1 MFSSAQTYI
10 QKNTYNSGMSEDMF
24 EREADFN
31 NGILSII
38 TSPDQNNEMAIVY
51 GFVDN
56 EMVKFATLINTDEIS
71 DRKFISVDKQAIY
84 ISDPDYNSDG
94 RVFVYYKPDNGWS
107 GNIGESF
114 TINCPDT
121 NLKDF
126 GGSISALNNKLLIKA
141 SSEDDN
147 YNYVYVYSVVKETNT
162 ARLENVFTIPVS
174 GTDFS
179 YKRIRFIDDNNFVVA
194 GALTNIKFG
203 VRVYSK
209 STENSNWSADAT
221 HKDLT
226 INDTK
231 ASGGIQDIEVSGN
244 AIFIGDYE
252 YNDDGGVIVIEKS
265 GEDWN
270 TIEKVNEF
278 YEEGDEM
285 SYGTCI
291 YVKDSVL
298 MVGADADYYD
308 EAYGSVF
315 VYHKNG
321 DSWRN
326 TEFVSKIE
334 RQADIRVMDD
344 YFGGYICSNDDAF
357 YIGAIGEYSDE
368 GEDYYGS
375 FSSFKYAYRQKA
387 DFSNGGIVFPDIKNV
402 FYEESH
408 TFMVFPDLGYDVETA
423 NYNDQQITLTKENN
437 YYKYSVNNVKEV
449 GLLNV
454 SFKKKLYELT
464 VSSESGVLVTPE
476 SAELAYDESQEFI
489 ITMSDNYTIESVL
502 FGNKNVTSW
511 LVEDDNSYK
520 LKIQNLTKDSIIKIN
535 TMPINYFVKES
546 FGPNGNVVKSGS
558 KNYNI
563 ESTITYT
570 ITPDNG
576 YNINRA
582 EYNGADISNDLVNSN
597 GEYSYTLK
605 NVTADGELII
615 TFAAESYTISVIN
628 GDGGTVDKTGTKNIT
643 ILDNT
648 IFKIKPDVGFAIS
661 KITLDGVNILND
673 LVKSGDTY
681 IYVLCCVD
689 SDKELIVEYVPVRYN
704 VSITTGSGGTV
715 SPGQSTTVGYN
726 ESIDIS
732 IIPDEH
738 YVLKSVKLGGIDI
751 ISQLEKFDNEYK
763 YTISEIEEDIS
774 IEVDF
779 QKTTSVSVNISNNMK
794 LFPNPFVDKI
804 HINIPELSENGYLY
818 VSDINGNVL
827 LRKNIDTNR
836 FVLDMSEFNGVLY
849 ILTIRYRDQ
858 LITRK
863 VIRAGTN

>member
-1 MFSSAQTYI
+1 M

-56 EMVKFATLINTDEIS
+56 EIVKLATLINTEEIS
-71 DRKFISVDKQAIY
+71 DKKFISVDKQAIY
-84 ISDPDYNSDG
+84 ISDPDFDSDG

-126 GGSISALNNKLLIKA
+126 GKSISALNNKLLIKA
-141 SSEDDN
+141 SSEDNN
-147 YNYVYVYSVVKETNT
+147 YEYVYVYNVDPGNNT
-162 ARLENVFTIPVS
+162 VQFEHRFELSVS

-179 YKRIRFIDDNNFVVA
+179 YKRIRFIDDDNFVVA
-194 GALTNIKFG
+194 GALTNVKFG

-209 STENSNWSADAT
+209 LKESSSWSADAT
-221 HKDLT
+221 NKDLT

-231 ASGGIQDIEVSGN
+231 ASGGIQDIEISGD

-252 YNDDGGVIVIEKS
+252 YDDDGGVVVVEKS
-265 GEDWN
+265 GENWN

-278 YEEGDEM
+278 YEEGEEM

-298 MVGADADYYD
+298 MIGADADYYD

-315 VYHKNG
+315 VYHKTG
-321 DSWRN
+321 DSWSN
-326 TEFVSKIE
+326 TKFVSKIE
-334 RQADIRVMDD
+334 RQADIRLMDD

-357 YIGAIGEYSDE
+357 YIGAIGEYHDD
-368 GEDYYGS
+368 GDDYYGS
-375 FSSFKYAYRQKA
+375 FTSFKYAYLQKA
-387 DFSNGGIVFPDIKNV
+387 DFDNGGIVFPDNKNV

-408 TFMVFPDLGYDVETA
+408 TFKVFVDLGYDVESA
-423 NYNDQQITLTKENN
+423 SYNGEHITLTKSGN
-437 YYKYSVNNVKEV
+437 YYKYTIENVKGV
-449 GLLNV
+449 GLLDV
-454 SFKKKLYELT
+454 SFRKKLYELT
-464 VSSESGVLVTPE
+464 VLSEQGALVTPE

-489 ITMSDNYTIESVL
+489 IDISENYTIGTVL
-502 FGNKNVTSW
+502 FGDKDVTSW

-563 ESTITYT
+563 ESIVTYT

-576 YNINRA
+576 YNIGRV
-582 EYNGADISNDLVNSN
+582 EYNGADISNDLVTNN
-597 GEYSYTLK
+597 GEYKYILR
-605 NVTADGELII
+605 NVISDGEFVI
-615 TFAAESYTISVIN
+615 TFVAESYTISVVN

-643 ILDNT
+643 IHDNT
-648 IFKIKPDVGFAIS
+648 IFKIKPNKGFSIS
-661 KITLDGVNILND
+661 KITLDGVSILSD

-689 SDKELIVEYVPVRYN
+689 SDKELVVEYTPIRYN
-704 VSITTGSGGTV
+704 VGIIAGSGGTV
-715 SPGQSTTVGYN
+715 TPGQSTTVGYN

-732 IIPDEH
+732 ITPDEQ
-738 YVLKSVKLGGIDI
+738 YILKLVKLNEVDI
-751 ISQLEKFDNEYK
+751 ISQLEKVDNEYR
-763 YTISEIEEDIS
+763 YVISDIETDLN

-779 QKTTSVSVNISNNMK
+779 QKTTSVRGNISNNMK

-804 HINIPELSENGYLY
+804 HINIPELNETCYLY
-818 VSDINGNVL
+818 VSDINGKIL
-827 LRKNIDTNR
+827 LQENIDTNR

-863 VIRAGTN
+863 VVRAGTN